1 MNARSFLIRGLIA
14 GLLAGLAAFAVAYL
28 VGEPQVQTAIELEE
42 AAAAPAP
49 NPTEANQAAMISPAV
64 FHSHDGGEAH
74 DEEGTT
80 VSRHNQRTWGLL
92 TGNLGVGVALGGL
105 VGLVSAAVVGR
116 LGRWT
121 PGQST
126 AFVAAAGFVAVSLVP
141 FLKYPA
147 NPPAVGNGETIGD
160 RTSLYFIFLLV
171 SIVAA
176 VAATALA
183 QRLWRERGTYVAVL
197 GGIGAYLLVVV
208 VVGVLMPTVNEIGT
222 FPGDVLWYFRRASI
236 MTLATMWAV
245 IGVALTGLVV
255 RLYQQTTALT
265 ARRERAASL

>member
-1 MNARSFLIRGLIA
+1 MTARAFLIRGLLA
-14 GLLAGLAAFAVAYL
+14 GLVAGLAAFTVAYF

-42 AAAAPAP
+42 AGAAA
-49 NPTEANQAAMISPAV
+49 SPAA
-64 FHSHDGGEAH
+64 FHSHDADESH
-74 DEEGTT
+74 DGEGTT

-105 VGLVSAAVVGR
+105 VALVAAAVVGR

-126 AFVAAAGFVAVSLVP
+126 AFVAVAGFAAVALVP

-160 RTSLYFIFLLV
+160 RTSLYFIYLLV

-176 VAATALA
+176 LAATALA
-183 QRLWRERGTYVAVL
+183 ARLWGERGTYVAVL
-197 GGIGAYLLVVV
+197 SGVGTYLLVVV
-208 VVGVLMPTVNEIGT
+208 VVGLLMPTVNEIGA

-236 MTLATMWAV
+236 MTLATTWAV
-245 IGVALTGLVV
+245 IGVVLSGLVG
-255 RLYQQTTALT
+255 RLHQQTAAVT
-265 ARRERAASL
+265 ARRELAANL